1 LADKVIARSVADH
14 SVCLAP
20 AAKQLAI
27 AAKMKALTDQISK
40 DFKKVTGYGKQAGYV
55 PPPKIPHV

>member
-1 LADKVIARSVADH
+1 MLASCAVDLGLKLVQN
-14 SVCLAP
+14 

-27 AAKMKALTDQISK
+27 AAKMRALTAQISK